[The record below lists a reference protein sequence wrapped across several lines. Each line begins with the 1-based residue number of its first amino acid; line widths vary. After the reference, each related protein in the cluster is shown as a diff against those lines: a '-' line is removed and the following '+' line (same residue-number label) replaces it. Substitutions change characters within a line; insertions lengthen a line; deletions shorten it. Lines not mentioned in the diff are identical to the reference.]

1 MFYALATKK
10 IRSPFVEV
18 RHLLDDIQTLNVKAR
33 QGAYEL
39 TAISYHAYPYVADKY
54 ALMAAGSSIGDNY
67 GPMVVANRP
76 MAVED
81 LKGKRIAIPGLMTTA
96 YLTLKLMQP
105 DFEPLVVPFDKILD
119 AVHDQAADAGLII
132 HEAQLTFAKAG
143 FHNVIDLG
151 RWWRRPRGACRY
163 PSALTCSAATLSP
176 EVTKEACRL
185 MRESIQYALDHR
197 DEALAYAMQ
206 FARDMEAPLAERC
219 GGMYVNHYTVD
230 CGVVVP
236 KAAQK
241 LLDMGFEAGIIPHQV
256 TGWTCA
262 VKPVILLVLAT
273 TFGFSQTAPPAAEPK
288 QRIRAVRDLAKSG
301 VDSIPKIA
309 PYLSDP
315 DVSVRVET
323 VKALIDIGGPR
334 TVEPLV
340 TATKDNDAEIQ
351 IRAAEGLV
359 NAYLPGYV
367 KGGVSGSLQRA
378 GDAVRAKF
386 GASNDQVIDAFV
398 TVRPEVISALG
409 RQLCRGG
416 ASWESRAAAAR
427 AVGVLRGRAA
437 LDDLVEAVHSKED
450 QLMFEALIAI
460 QKIRDP
466 SAGPRIAFRLHDLDD
481 RIQIATLDTTGIL
494 RNQAAAPEVADVF
507 DHARDAKVK
516 HSAAQALA
524 QLARPADR
532 AYFVVWLNDRDDVI
546 RAAGAEGLG
555 RLKIPTDRP
564 TLDKALAGERSMNV
578 RLAVVFGL
586 VAQGN
591 LDTSELSPLRYLINT
606 LNVKASKEVAS
617 AYLMELAR
625 DTQVRR
631 TIQALVPTAAKGEKL
646 GLSAVLAMSGDRD
659 SVPVLETL
667 SMDPDSEV
675 AQEGLRD
682 LRTLRARLP

>member
-1 MFYALATKK
+1 M
-10 IRSPFVEV
+10 
-18 RHLLDDIQTLNVKAR
+18 
-33 QGAYEL
+33 
-39 TAISYHAYPYVADKY
+39 
-54 ALMAAGSSIGDNY
+54 
-67 GPMVVANRP
+67 
-76 MAVED
+76 
-81 LKGKRIAIPGLMTTA
+81 
-96 YLTLKLMQP
+96 KL
-105 DFEPLVVPFDKILD
+105 
-119 AVHDQAADAGLII
+119 
-132 HEAQLTFAKAG
+132 
-143 FHNVIDLG
+143 
-151 RWWRRPRGACRY
+151 
-163 PSALTCSAATLSP
+163 
-176 EVTKEACRL
+176 
-185 MRESIQYALDHR
+185 
-197 DEALAYAMQ
+197 
-206 FARDMEAPLAERC
+206 
-219 GGMYVNHYTVD
+219 
-230 CGVVVP
+230 
-236 KAAQK
+236 
-241 LLDMGFEAGIIPHQV
+241 
-256 TGWTCA
+256 
-262 VKPVILLVLAT
+262 VILLLLAT
-273 TFGFSQTAPPAAEPK
+273 TFGFSQTAPTAAEPK
-288 QRIRAVRDLAKSG
+288 QRIRAVRDAAKQG
-301 VDSIPKIA
+301 VDSIPKIV

-315 DVSVRVET
+315 EVSVRVET

-367 KGGVSGSLQRA
+367 KGGISGSLQRA

-386 GASNDQVIDAFV
+386 GAANDQVIDAFV

-409 RQLCRGG
+409 RLCRGG

-427 AVGVLRGRAA
+427 ALGVLRGRAA

-466 SAGPRIAFRLHDLDD
+466 SAGPRIAFRLRDLDD

-494 RNQAAAPEVADVF
+494 RNQSAASDVGDVF

-532 AYFVVWLNDRDDVI
+532 AYFVNWLNDRDDVL

-564 TLDKALAGERSMNV
+564 ALEKALPGEHSMNV

-586 VAQGN
+586 VSLGN

-606 LNVKASKEVAS
+606 LNVKSSKDVAS
-617 AYLMELAR
+617 AYLIELAR
-625 DTQVRR
+625 DDQVRR
-631 TIQALVPTAAKGEKL
+631 TIQTVVPTAAKGEKIGL
-646 GLSAVLAMSGDRD
+646 GAVLAMSGDKD

-667 SMDPDSEV
+667 SMDPDPEV
-675 AQEGLRD
+675 AQEGIRSLRA
-682 LRTLRARLP
+682 LRARLP

>member
-1 MFYALATKK
+1 
-10 IRSPFVEV
+10 
-18 RHLLDDIQTLNVKAR
+18 VKR
-33 QGAYEL
+33 
-39 TAISYHAYPYVADKY
+39 
-54 ALMAAGSSIGDNY
+54 
-67 GPMVVANRP
+67 
-76 MAVED
+76 
-81 LKGKRIAIPGLMTTA
+81 
-96 YLTLKLMQP
+96 
-105 DFEPLVVPFDKILD
+105 
-119 AVHDQAADAGLII
+119 
-132 HEAQLTFAKAG
+132 
-143 FHNVIDLG
+143 
-151 RWWRRPRGACRY
+151 
-163 PSALTCSAATLSP
+163 
-176 EVTKEACRL
+176 
-185 MRESIQYALDHR
+185 
-197 DEALAYAMQ
+197 
-206 FARDMEAPLAERC
+206 
-219 GGMYVNHYTVD
+219 
-230 CGVVVP
+230 
-236 KAAQK
+236 
-241 LLDMGFEAGIIPHQV
+241 
-256 TGWTCA
+256 
-262 VKPVILLVLAT
+262 VILLLLVT
-273 TFGFSQTAPPAAEPK
+273 TFGFSQTAPSPEPK
-288 QRIRAVRDLAKSG
+288 QRIRAVRDLAKQG

-315 DVSVRVET
+315 DVGVRVET
-323 VKALIDIGGPR
+323 VKVLIDIGGPR

-367 KGGVSGSLQRA
+367 KSGISGTLQRA

-386 GASNDQVIDAFV
+386 GAANDQVVDAFV

-409 RQLCRGG
+409 RIVRGG

-437 LDDLVEAVHSKED
+437 VDDLVEAVHSKED

-466 SAGPRIAFRLHDLDD
+466 SAGPRIAFRLRDLDD

-494 RNQAAAPEVADVF
+494 RNQSAAADVADVF

-532 AYFVVWLNDRDDVI
+532 AYFVVWLNDRDDVL

-564 TLDKALAGERSMNV
+564 AVDKALLGEHSMNV

-586 VAQGN
+586 VSLGN
-591 LDTSELSPLRYLINT
+591 LDTYEQSPLRYLINT
-606 LNVKASKEVAS
+606 LNVKASKDVAS
-617 AYLMELAR
+617 AYLIELAR
-625 DTQVRR
+625 DPQVLR
-631 TIQALVPTAAKGEKL
+631 TIQALVPAAAKGEKIGL
-646 GLSAVLAMSGDRD
+646 GAVLAQSGDRN

-675 AQEGLRD
+675 AQEGIRD

>member
-1 MFYALATKK
+1 M
-10 IRSPFVEV
+10 
-18 RHLLDDIQTLNVKAR
+18 
-33 QGAYEL
+33 
-39 TAISYHAYPYVADKY
+39 
-54 ALMAAGSSIGDNY
+54 
-67 GPMVVANRP
+67 
-76 MAVED
+76 
-81 LKGKRIAIPGLMTTA
+81 KR
-96 YLTLKLMQP
+96 
-105 DFEPLVVPFDKILD
+105 
-119 AVHDQAADAGLII
+119 
-132 HEAQLTFAKAG
+132 
-143 FHNVIDLG
+143 
-151 RWWRRPRGACRY
+151 
-163 PSALTCSAATLSP
+163 
-176 EVTKEACRL
+176 
-185 MRESIQYALDHR
+185 
-197 DEALAYAMQ
+197 
-206 FARDMEAPLAERC
+206 
-219 GGMYVNHYTVD
+219 
-230 CGVVVP
+230 
-236 KAAQK
+236 
-241 LLDMGFEAGIIPHQV
+241 
-256 TGWTCA
+256 
-262 VKPVILLVLAT
+262 VILLVLAT
-273 TFGFSQTAPPAAEPK
+273 TFGFPQTAPPAAEPK

-301 VDSIPKIA
+301 VDSIPKLA

-398 TVRPEVISALG
+398 TVRPDVISALG
-409 RQLCRGG
+409 RLCRGG

-427 AVGVLRGRAA
+427 ALGVLRGRAA

-494 RNQAAAPEVADVF
+494 HNQAAAADVADIF

-555 RLKIPTDRP
+555 RLKVPTDRP

-606 LNVKASKEVAS
+606 LNVKSSKDVAS

-625 DTQVRR
+625 DAPVRR
-631 TIQALVPTAAKGEKL
+631 TIQSLVPTAAKGEKL

-659 SVPVLETL
+659 SVQVLETL

-675 AQEGLRD
+675 AQEGIRD